1 MVLSLQPQTFDIH
14 FEDHIHAIAII
25 NNNIQGLTIM
35 LHMSVENI
43 GVQLLGIHLKLSLSS
58 HENSLDHVDR

>member
-25 NNNIQGLTIM
+25 NNNIQGPIIM
-35 LHMSVENI
+35 LHTSVENI
-43 GVQLLGIHLKLSLSS
+43 GAQPLGICLELSLSS
-58 HENSLDHVDR
+58 RQNLLDHADR